1 MKKKALVA
9 AKSALT
15 AGFVSFCVV
24 TCAADGIYVG
34 TGEKIVHEVASD
46 SMLTENLTV
55 APRGTFEKAGKG
67 ELTIPTSKI
76 VQGWPASI
84 AVAEG
89 SLKICPESASSA
101 AIPES
106 APAVMQNAAVWFD
119 SKTET
124 SFKTDES
131 GNITTWC
138 DVRETGNPEN
148 GYAFI
153 RAVTDNA
160 ITSLCPEL
168 KERDGIKGLYFQ
180 GYGSGCWMNLVKTD
194 GSQATVNSWNVFAVQ
209 GQFEKYGSLFGHR
222 TASNG
227 QKTLAFVPG
236 NSVGTYLPMWTFYCL
251 DIPAMH
257 AARTYIDGEEVDAFT
272 TERQVFPSTRFSL
285 LEVEFLKGPG
295 AFQCFF
301 NDRNYWNSTV
311 VSGFTQKAGDRVG
324 GEYICEIVA
333 FTNAL
338 TAAER
343 IQVEQYLQN
352 RWFGVP
358 RPRSVSVFA
367 AKDTSVEL
375 AQSQEGSENLDFKVE
390 GAGDILMWGSSGL
403 MSVADGFM
411 GRITLKGGS
420 VQMKSS
426 FPYAI
431 ENGRV
436 IDSGFS
442 YDGRTVS
449 VSDGEVGVFEKSGSG
464 DLRLNEV
471 PSDVKKLS
479 VQDGELCL
487 EVSRSTP
494 PDLLGNR
501 NVVTGIIPNASF
513 EIGIGA
519 TDILQHL
526 GNGGFQGWYSIM
538 GEGGNPTQL
547 AWVNHS
553 AYKGGMNNN
562 SIYWKLPVTV
572 PDGECVLA
580 ISKAATV
587 WTTIT
592 LPQDGV
598 YALTFM
604 ASTRMNVQNYG
615 QILEIAIGESQE
627 SLEHIGYFRHPS
639 YAGKFLPYRYV
650 LPRLEAGEHKLWFMC
665 IDPSAD
671 KTSLFDDFRLTL
683 IPDEELYEV
692 PNGTFEEFKGTYG
705 DLPEPLKFVKENFD
719 SLAHWTIEQSPL
731 TEAEYSALKSKM
743 TMNYIGTGP
752 VTPEMV
758 ATNRASGL
766 PPFCNIREG
775 DGSMVQLYLKNGSSA
790 SVTFTPRKGRYLVQ
804 SDIGLWR
811 CTQDFAME
819 MDALAKVSIAGV
831 ETDLGRIEIMND
843 YTMKSRRYPKAFYVD
858 GTTPVT
864 LTLSSQ
870 MNWKSVNSKYTVGQL
885 LFDNVKLVPSDSE
898 AFENLVSDGSFA
910 SAKRQNPVN
919 SDCWSSSVSTNG
931 FTAQT
936 IICSS
941 GSVDAYGASWHDHDY
956 AAVIVDNSRIFQ
968 NISFYES
975 GRHRLSVAARKRV
988 SWGNATEKKSCP
1000 VRFWIAR
1007 DGNTNEIARFS
1018 PSVTNFTM
1026 YSWAF
1031 DVPHPGDDWVFGVE
1045 GLGATE
1051 AYPGKDMN
1059 TLIDDI
1065 SIVYEPISAN
1075 VPDIPETLEVEVAQ
1089 GAKLRLDYPG
1099 MSTVEKVRLGGVKRS
1114 GVISA
1119 ETFPEYI
1126 TGDGALYVLPKG
1138 TVLVVR

>member
-1 MKKKALVA
+1 MKPKVRVA
-9 AKSALT
+9 VKSALA
-15 AGFVSFCVV
+15 AGFVFACVV
-24 TCAADGIYVG
+24 PCTADGIYVG

-46 SMLTENLTV
+46 SELTDNLTI
-55 APRGTFEKAGKG
+55 APRGKLEKTGKG

-84 AVAEG
+84 SVTEG
-89 SLKICPESASSA
+89 SLKVSPKPASSA
-101 AIPES
+101 VIPES
-106 APAVMQNAAVWFD
+106 VPAVMQNAAVWFD

-124 SFKTDES
+124 SFKTNEA
-131 GNITTWC
+131 GEITTWC

-153 RAVTDNA
+153 RAITNNA
-160 ITSLCPEL
+160 ITNLCPEL
-168 KERDGIKGLYFQ
+168 RERDGIKGLYFH
-180 GYGSGCWMNLVKTD
+180 GYASGCWMNLVKTD

-209 GQFEKYGSLFGHR
+209 GQFDKYGPLFGHR

-375 AQSQEGSENLDFKVE
+375 VQSLEGSENLDFKVE

-411 GRITLKGGS
+411 GRIALKGGS

-562 SIYWKLPVTV
+562 SIYWRLPESV

-598 YALTFM
+598 YALTFK
-604 ASTRMNVQNYG
+604 ASARMDVSKIG
-615 QILEIAIGESQE
+615 QVLKIAVGESQE
-627 SLEHIGYFRHPS
+627 SLKVVGYFRHPS
-639 YAGKFLPYRYV
+639 PLGKFLPYRYV
-650 LPRLEAGEHKLWFMC
+650 LPRLEAGDHKLWFRC
-665 IDPSAD
+665 VDPGMD

-683 IPDEELYEV
+683 IPDSELYEV
-692 PNGTFEEFKGTYG
+692 PNGSFEEFKGSYG
-705 DLPEPLKFVKENFD
+705 DFPEPSKFVKENFD

-731 TEAEYSALKSKM
+731 TEAEYLALKSKM
-743 TMNYIGTGP
+743 TVNYIGTGP
-752 VTPEMV
+752 VTPEMLS
-758 ATNRASGL
+758 TNRSSGL
-766 PPFCNIREG
+766 PPFYNMREG

-790 SVTFTPRKGRYLVQ
+790 SVTFKPRKGRYIVQ

-811 CTQDFAME
+811 CTQDFAIE

-831 ETDLGRIEIMND
+831 ETDIGRLEIMND
-843 YTMKSRRYPKAFYVD
+843 YTMKPRRFPKAFYVD
-858 GTTPVT
+858 GTTSVT
-864 LTLSSQ
+864 LTISSQ
-870 MNWKSVNSKYTVGQL
+870 MNWKSVNFKYIVGQL

-898 AFENLVSDGSFA
+898 AFENLVTDGSFF
-910 SAKRQNPVN
+910 STKKQNPVN
-919 SDCWSSSVSTNG
+919 SDYWKSSASTNG
-931 FTAQT
+931 YNAQT
-936 IICSS
+936 ILCSD
-941 GSVDAYGASWHDHDY
+941 GSVQAYGASWHDHDY

-988 SWGNATEKKSCP
+988 SWGSPTEKESCP

-1031 DVPHPGDDWVFGVE
+1031 DVPCSGDDWVFGVE

-1051 AYPGKDMN
+1051 AYPGVDMN

-1075 VPDIPETLEVEVAQ
+1075 GPNIPDALEIDVAQ

-1099 MSTVEKVRLGGVKRS
+1099 LCTVKKVRLGGMKRS
-1114 GVISA
+1114 GEISA
-1119 ETFPEYI
+1119 KTFPEHI
-1126 TGDGALYVLPKG
+1126 AGDGALYVIPTG
-1138 TVLVVR
+1138 TVLTIR